1 MTYDVIARARRARRR
16 RRRRLAVALTVL
28 AAMAVAVVFLAI
40 APNRAGDPS
49 AQTTQAVPAGG
60 AAAASTGAV
69 GGQPEPGTAA
79 SLPGDLVWTQV
90 AGVSLPTSAHAG
102 PRDTAG
108 GLARGFAHTKAG
120 AVLAAVHLLIRVA
133 PQVGP
138 AVFDPTL
145 RAQVVGPA
153 APALHDQVAHQYQQL
168 CDQAHVAYGPPVGSL
183 SAALRGYRIELYTD
197 TTVTLRVMT
206 ETDRAGTA
214 PLYAAAVVQLTWTG
228 SDWALVAPDGGVWDR
243 SITKVAVDNV
253 GTYNPFD
260 PGR

>member
-1 MTYDVIARARRARRR
+1 MTYDVIARARRGRR
-16 RRRRLAVALTVL
+16 RRRRLLAAALTVL
-28 AAMAVAVVFLAI
+28 AATAVAVVFLAI
-40 APNRAGDPS
+40 APNRAAGPS
-49 AQTTQAVPAGG
+49 AQAPQAAASGG

-79 SLPGDLVWTQV
+79 SLPSDLVWTQV
-90 AGVSLPTSAHAG
+90 AGVSLPTSAQAG
-102 PRDTAG
+102 PRDTTA

-153 APALHDQVAHQYQQL
+153 ASALHDQVTQQYRQL
-168 CDQAHVAYGPPVGSL
+168 CDHAHVAYGPPVGSL

-206 ETDRAGTA
+206 ETDRAGTD
-214 PLYAAAVVQLTWTG
+214 PLPA
-228 SDWALVAPDGGVWDR
+228 R
-243 SITKVAVDNV
+243 
-253 GTYNPFD
+253 
-260 PGR
+260 